1 MNIKVSIIIASYNSE
16 KFINRAINSV
26 LNQTF
31 KNWELI
37 IIDDAS
43 IDRTQSI
50 IKDWERKNRRIKSI
64 FLEKN
69 SGGLATPFNKG
80 ILNTEG
86 EYIAFLDADD
96 EWLPEKL
103 EEQIVFLEDNKLFDG
118 VTCYGNIILDDEK
131 KTKLGILRQS
141 DDYKDQLGILI
152 NGFFPSI
159 PSSLLLKKEIF
170 NKIGYY
176 DEFLKLS
183 ADSDMMIRIFKEGFK
198 IGVIKKILFNYYIH
212 KQNLTG
218 ITAEAKIKNINQRI
232 KETEYILSKHEE
244 VYKKYPKAKSLM
256 LRYLSTFY
264 KLIRD
269 NQKSWYYAQ
278 ESFKTNKNLRNIFH
292 FFLLLLPYRLF
303 SKLYDFKVNFS
314 IYKEIFKNK
323 LKIY

>member
-1 MNIKVSIIIASYNSE
+1 MNIKFSIIIASYNSE

-86 EYIAFLDADD
+86 EFIAFLDADD
-96 EWLPEKL
+96 EWFPEKL

-131 KTKLGILRQS
+131 KTK
-141 DDYKDQLGILI
+141 LGILI

-218 ITAEAKIKNINQRI
+218 ITAEAKIRNINQRI
-232 KETEYILSKHEE
+232 KETEYILSKHED
-244 VYKKYPKAKSLM
+244 VYKNTPQAKSVL

-264 KLIRD
+264 KLIK
-269 NQKSWYYAQ
+269 NNKKSFNYAL
-278 ESFKTNKNLRNIFH
+278 ESFKTYKSLRNIFH
-292 FFLLLLPYRLF
+292 FILLLLPYWLF
-303 SKLYDFKVNFS
+303 FKLYNFKVNLP
-314 IYKEIFKNK
+314 IYKAMLFKDRV
-323 LKIY
+323 KI